1 MFQSLSD
8 RLGGI
13 FEKLGKGGRLSENDV
28 TAAMREIRIAL
39 LEADVALPVV
49 KAFIEK
55 IKAQAVGQ
63 NIIKSVSPAQQVVKI
78 VNDAMIDMLGA
89 GETELNLKAAPP
101 VAYLMVGLQGA
112 GKTTSSAKIAYW
124 LRKKNRKKVLM
135 ASLDVQR
142 PAAQEQLATL
152 GEQTETATLEI
163 IKGQT
168 PLEITK
174 RALDTARKEGF
185 DVVILDT
192 AGRLAIDDELMDEV
206 AAVKKLA
213 KPTETLLIADA
224 MTGQDAVLTAKAFD
238 DKIGITGIMLTRIDG
253 DSRGGAAMSMLGVTG
268 KPVKLIGT
276 GEKWSEIE
284 AFHPDRIVGRILGM
298 GDVVSLVERAVETM
312 DQDKAANMA
321 KQFQKGKFDFN
332 DMLDQFQQMKKMGG
346 MSSML
351 KLMPGISKFADQIDK
366 ANMDDTVLK
375 RQEAMI
381 QSMTK
386 DERAKPVLLN
396 ASRKKRIA
404 AGSGA
409 TVQEINRLIKQ
420 HQQMEKAMKR
430 MKKMGMGGMMKQMK
444 SLMGGKDAAMLD
456 AMEGMDLSGVDMD
469 DPEAVK
475 ALMAQMESENDGA
488 AMKNASPLGANPFA
502 TGAVMPGLGGNM
514 PGLGGGMG
522 NGPGGLPALGG
533 HGGTKKNRKKNKR

>member
-1 MFQSLSD
+1 MFKSLSD

-49 KAFIEK
+49 KEFIEK
-55 IKAQAVGQ
+55 VKAEAVGQ
-63 NIIKSVSPAQQVVKI
+63 DVIKAVSPAQQVVKI

-89 GETELNLKAAPP
+89 GETELNLNAKPP
-101 VAYLMVGLQGA
+101 VVYLMVGLQGA
-112 GKTTSSAKIAYW
+112 GKTTSTAKIAHW
-124 LRKKNRKKVLM
+124 LREKSRKKVLM

-163 IKGQT
+163 IKGQS

-174 RALDTARKEGF
+174 RALETARLEGY
-185 DVVILDT
+185 DVLMLDT
-192 AGRLAIDDELMDEV
+192 AGRLAIDEELMDEV

-213 KPTETLLIADA
+213 EPTETLLVADA
-224 MTGQDAVLTAKAFD
+224 MTGQDAVNTAKAFD
-238 DKIGITGIMLTRIDG
+238 DKMGITGIMLTRVDG
-253 DSRGGAAMSMLGVTG
+253 DARGGAAMSMLGVTG

-276 GEKWSEIE
+276 GEKWTEID
-284 AFHPDRIVGRILGM
+284 AFHPDRIVSRILGM
-298 GDVVSLVERAVETM
+298 GDVVSLVEKAVETM
-312 DQDKAANMA
+312 DQAKAEEMA
-321 KQFQKGKFDFN
+321 KKFKKGQFDFN

-346 MSSML
+346 MGSML
-351 KLMPGISKFADQIDK
+351 KLLPGISKFADQIDQ

-375 RQEAMI
+375 KQEAII

-386 DERAKPVLLN
+386 DERAKPSLLN

-404 AGSGA
+404 AGSGS
-409 TVQEINRLIKQ
+409 TVPEVNRLIKQ

-430 MKKMGMGGMMKQMK
+430 LKKMGMGGMMKQMK
-444 SLMGGKDAAMLD
+444 SLMGGKDAAMMD
-456 AMEGMDLSGVDMD
+456 AMQGMDMGNVDMN
-469 DPEAVK
+469 DPEAIK
-475 ALMAQMESENDGA
+475 QFMAEMDGDGTNMNA
-488 AMKNASPLGANPFA
+488 PASPLGANPF
-502 TGAVMPGLGGNM
+502 TSGAGAGL

-522 NGPGGLPALGG
+522 GGMPGLGG
-533 HGGTKKNRKKNKR
+533 MSHGGTKKNRKKKKR

>member
-49 KAFIEK
+49 KEFIEK
-55 IKAQAVGQ
+55 VKARAVGQ
-63 NIIKSVSPAQQVVKI
+63 DIIKSVSPAQQVVKI
-78 VNDAMIDMLGA
+78 VNDAMIEMLGA
-89 GETELNLKAAPP
+89 GETELDLKATPP

-112 GKTTSSAKIAYW
+112 GKTTSSAKIAHW
-124 LRKKNRKKVLM
+124 LREKNRKKVLM

-152 GEQTETATLEI
+152 GEQTDTATLEI

-174 RALDTARKEGF
+174 RAMDVARKEGY
-185 DVVILDT
+185 DVLILDT
-192 AGRLAIDDELMDEV
+192 AGRLAIDEELMDEV

-213 KPTETLLIADA
+213 KPTETLLVADA
-224 MTGQDAVLTAKAFD
+224 MTGQDAVNTAKAFD
-238 DKIGITGIMLTRIDG
+238 DKMGITGIMLTRVDG
-253 DSRGGAAMSMLGVTG
+253 DARGGAAMSMLGVTG

-276 GEKWSEIE
+276 GEKWTEID
-284 AFHPDRIVGRILGM
+284 AFHPDRIVSRILGM
-298 GDVVSLVERAVETM
+298 GDVVSLVEKAVETM
-312 DQDKAANMA
+312 DQDKAAEMA
-321 KQFQKGKFDFN
+321 KKFKKGQFDFN

-351 KLMPGISKFADQIDK
+351 KLMPGISKFADQIDQ

-375 RQEAMI
+375 KQEAII
-381 QSMTK
+381 QSMTTK
-386 DERAKPVLLN
+386 ERTKPSLLN

-404 AGSGA
+404 AGSGS
-409 TVQEINRLIKQ
+409 TVPEVNRLIKQ

-430 MKKMGMGGMMKQMK
+430 LKKMGMGGMMKQMK
-444 SLMGGKDAAMLD
+444 GLMGGKDAAMLD
-456 AMEGMDLSGVDMD
+456 AMQGMDMDGVDMD

-475 ALMAQMESENDGA
+475 ALMAEMENQDGGMA
-488 AMKNASPLGANPFA
+488 ASGNSPLGANPFA
-502 TGAVMPGLGGNM
+502 GGGMPGLGGGM

-522 NGPGGLPALGG
+522 SGMGGLPALGG
-533 HGGTKKNRKKNKR
+533 HGGTKKNRKKKKR

>member
-49 KAFIEK
+49 KEFIEK
-55 IKAQAVGQ
+55 VKARAVGQ

-78 VNDAMIDMLGA
+78 VNDAMIEMLGA
-89 GETELNLKAAPP
+89 GETELDLKATPP

-112 GKTTSSAKIAYW
+112 GKTTSSAKIAHW
-124 LRKKNRKKVLM
+124 LREKNRKKVLM

-152 GEQTETATLEI
+152 GQQTDTATLEI
-163 IKGQT
+163 IKGQS

-174 RALDTARKEGF
+174 RAMDVARKEGY
-185 DVVILDT
+185 DVLILDT
-192 AGRLAIDDELMDEV
+192 AGRLAIDEELMDEV

-213 KPTETLLIADA
+213 KPTETLLVADA
-224 MTGQDAVLTAKAFD
+224 MTGQDAVNTAKAFD
-238 DKIGITGIMLTRIDG
+238 DKMGITGIMLTRVDG
-253 DSRGGAAMSMLGVTG
+253 DARGGAAMSMLGVTG

-276 GEKWSEIE
+276 GEKWTEID
-284 AFHPDRIVGRILGM
+284 AFHPDRIVSRILGM
-298 GDVVSLVERAVETM
+298 GDVVSLVEKAVETM
-312 DQDKAANMA
+312 DQDKAAEMA
-321 KQFQKGKFDFN
+321 KKFKKGQFDFN

-351 KLMPGISKFADQIDK
+351 KLMPGISKFADQIDQ

-375 RQEAMI
+375 KQEAII
-381 QSMTK
+381 QSMTTK
-386 DERAKPVLLN
+386 ERTKPSLLN

-404 AGSGA
+404 AGSGS
-409 TVQEINRLIKQ
+409 TVPEVNRLIKQ

-430 MKKMGMGGMMKQMK
+430 LKKMGMGGMMKQMK
-444 SLMGGKDAAMLD
+444 GLMGGKDAAMLD
-456 AMEGMDLSGVDMD
+456 AMQGMDMDGVDMD

-475 ALMAQMESENDGA
+475 ALMAEMENQDGGMA
-488 AMKNASPLGANPFA
+488 ASGNSPLGANPFA
-502 TGAVMPGLGGNM
+502 GGGM
-514 PGLGGGMG
+514 PGLGGGMPG
-522 NGPGGLPALGG
+522 LGGGMSGGMGGLPALGG
-533 HGGTKKNRKKNKR
+533 HGGTKKNRKKKKR

>member
-1 MFQSLSD
+1 MFKSLSD

-49 KAFIEK
+49 KEFIEK
-55 IKAQAVGQ
+55 VKAEAVGQ
-63 NIIKSVSPAQQVVKI
+63 DVIKAVSPAQQVVKI

-89 GETELNLKAAPP
+89 GETELNLNAKPP
-101 VAYLMVGLQGA
+101 VVYLMVGLQGA
-112 GKTTSSAKIAYW
+112 GKTTSTAKIAHW
-124 LRKKNRKKVLM
+124 LREKSRKKVLM

-163 IKGQT
+163 IKGQS

-174 RALDTARKEGF
+174 RALETARLEGY
-185 DVVILDT
+185 DVLMLDT
-192 AGRLAIDDELMDEV
+192 AGRLAIDEELMDEV

-213 KPTETLLIADA
+213 EPTETLLVADA
-224 MTGQDAVLTAKAFD
+224 MTGQDAVNTAKAFD
-238 DKIGITGIMLTRIDG
+238 DKMGITGIMLTRVDG
-253 DSRGGAAMSMLGVTG
+253 DARGGAAMSMLGVTG

-276 GEKWSEIE
+276 GEKWTEID
-284 AFHPDRIVGRILGM
+284 AFHPDRIVSRILGM
-298 GDVVSLVERAVETM
+298 GDVVSLVEKAVETM
-312 DQDKAANMA
+312 DQAKAEEMA
-321 KQFQKGKFDFN
+321 KKFKKGQFDFN

-346 MSSML
+346 MGSML
-351 KLMPGISKFADQIDK
+351 KLLPGISKFADQIDQ

-375 RQEAMI
+375 KQEAII

-386 DERAKPVLLN
+386 DERAKPSLLN

-404 AGSGA
+404 AGSGS
-409 TVQEINRLIKQ
+409 TVPEVNRLIKQ

-430 MKKMGMGGMMKQMK
+430 LKKMGMGGMMKQMK
-444 SLMGGKDAAMLD
+444 SLMGGKDAAMMD
-456 AMEGMDLSGVDMD
+456 AMQGMDMGNVDMN
-469 DPEAVK
+469 DPEAIK
-475 ALMAQMESENDGA
+475 QFMAEMDGDGA
-488 AMKNASPLGANPFA
+488 NMNAPASPLGANPF
-502 TGAVMPGLGGNM
+502 TSGAGAGL

-522 NGPGGLPALGG
+522 GGMPGLGG
-533 HGGTKKNRKKNKR
+533 MSHGGTKKNRKKKKR

>member
-49 KAFIEK
+49 KEFIEK
-55 IKAQAVGQ
+55 VKARAVGQ
-63 NIIKSVSPAQQVVKI
+63 DIIKSVSPAQQVVKI
-78 VNDAMIDMLGA
+78 VNDAMIEMLGA
-89 GETELNLKAAPP
+89 GETELDLKATPP

-112 GKTTSSAKIAYW
+112 GKTTSSAKIAHW
-124 LRKKNRKKVLM
+124 LREKNRKKVLM

-152 GEQTETATLEI
+152 GQQTETATLEI
-163 IKGQT
+163 IKGQS

-174 RALDTARKEGF
+174 RAMDVARKEGY
-185 DVVILDT
+185 DVLILDT
-192 AGRLAIDDELMDEV
+192 AGRLAIDEELMDEV

-213 KPTETLLIADA
+213 KPTETLLVADA
-224 MTGQDAVLTAKAFD
+224 MTGQDAVNTAKAFD
-238 DKIGITGIMLTRIDG
+238 DKMGITGIMLTRVDG
-253 DSRGGAAMSMLGVTG
+253 DARGGAAMSMLGVTG

-276 GEKWSEIE
+276 GEKWTEID
-284 AFHPDRIVGRILGM
+284 AFHPDRIVSRILGM
-298 GDVVSLVERAVETM
+298 GDVVSLVEKAVETM
-312 DQDKAANMA
+312 DQDKAAEMA
-321 KQFQKGKFDFN
+321 KKFKKGQFDFN

-351 KLMPGISKFADQIDK
+351 KLMPGISKFADQIDQ

-375 RQEAMI
+375 KQEAII
-381 QSMTK
+381 QSMTTK
-386 DERAKPVLLN
+386 ERTKPSLLN

-404 AGSGA
+404 AGSGS
-409 TVQEINRLIKQ
+409 TVPEVNRLIKQ

-430 MKKMGMGGMMKQMK
+430 LKKMGMGGMMKQMK
-444 SLMGGKDAAMLD
+444 GLMGGKDAAMLD
-456 AMEGMDLSGVDMD
+456 AMQGMDMDGVDMD

-475 ALMAQMESENDGA
+475 ALMAEMENQDGGMA
-488 AMKNASPLGANPFA
+488 ASGNSPLGANPFA
-502 TGAVMPGLGGNM
+502 GGGMPGLGGGM

-522 NGPGGLPALGG
+522 SGMGGLPALGG
-533 HGGTKKNRKKNKR
+533 HGGTKKNRKKKKR

>member
-124 LRKKNRKKVLM
+124 LREKNRKKVLM